1 MSYTNKKT
9 IEGHEGIEIKLLLA
23 ETMKAIPQEDSE
35 ETEEMTKFHLL
46 LR

>member
-9 IEGHEGIEIKLLLA
+9 IEGPEGIENKLLLA
-23 ETMKAIPQEDSE
+23 ETMKAILQEDSE
-35 ETEEMTKFHLL
+35 ETEGMTKFHLL